1 MFKDMGEILRQ
12 AQQMQAKLQALR
24 DELRQRRV
32 DGTAGGGMV
41 VVTLNGCSEPV
52 GVKVDPKL
60 AGDTE
65 MLEDLLLAA
74 LRDAQQRV
82 QELVQQEMGGL
93 AGPLGGAFGLPGV

>member
-1 MFKDMGEILRQ
+1 MFKNMGDLLKQ
-12 AQQMQAKLQALR
+12 AQEMQSKMQALR
-24 DELRQRRV
+24 DELRQRQV
-32 DGTAGGGMV
+32 EGTAGGGMV

-52 GVKVDPKL
+52 RVKIDPEL
-60 AGDTE
+60 GGDTE

-74 LRDAQQRV
+74 LRDAQQKV